1 MSKKDDYRYKI
12 DSLIKIAN
20 ITSDDILREECCA
33 SAKNM
38 LDNIEES
45 EDCVQMFL
53 SRYFVIGDGRE
64 KRTSVFEFYNNIRTE
79 NDFPYL
85 TKRQLYGRITEL
97 GVGQLKTNG
106 YHVFVMKQKRR
117 GGD

>member
-45 EDCVQMFL
+45 LDSVQVFL
-53 SRYFVIGDGRE
+53 NKYFVIGKGRT
-64 KRTSVFEFYNNIRTE
+64 KRTNVFELYNDHRAE

-85 TKRQLYGRITEL
+85 SKRQLYARI
-97 GVGQLKTNG
+97 VGLDVGYGKYCG
-106 YHVFVMKQKRR
+106 YHVFYMEKK
-117 GGD
+117 

>member
-20 ITSDDILREECCA
+20 ITSDEILREECCA

-38 LDNIEES
+38 LDKIEES
-45 EDCVQMFL
+45 ADCVQMFL
-53 SRYFVIGDGRE
+53 NKYFVVGDGRT
-64 KRTSVFEFYNNIRTE
+64 KRTSVFELYNNVRTE

-85 TKRQLYGRITEL
+85 TKRQLYGRIVGL
-97 GVGQLKTNG
+97 GVGEIKTNG
-106 YHVFVMKQKRR
+106 YHTFVMKRKES
-117 GGD
+117 